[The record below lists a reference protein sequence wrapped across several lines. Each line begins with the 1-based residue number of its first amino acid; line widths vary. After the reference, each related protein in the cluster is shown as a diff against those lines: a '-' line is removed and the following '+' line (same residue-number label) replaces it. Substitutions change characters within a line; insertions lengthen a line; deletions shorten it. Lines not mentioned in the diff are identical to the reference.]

1 MNKLSVLII
10 AKNEEKMIGECLNS
24 VVWAD
29 EVIVIDTGSSDRTKE
44 IAKKKGA
51 RITSY
56 LKGKNYSEWR
66 NYALTLATND
76 WILFVDADERVN
88 PSLRSEIELRIQNYE
103 LSISAYAIPRRN
115 ILLGHE
121 MHWGGW
127 WPDYVLRL
135 LKKGKV
141 KEYMGEVHEQPLLE
155 GEVGKL
161 KEPFIHI
168 THRSLTEMVEKT
180 NKWSEIEARL
190 MFEAGHPPMNVFRF
204 FTAMF
209 REFWYRGVVKLGFLD
224 GPVGIIEIIYQ
235 VFSRFVSYAKL
246 WEMQIRGGKG

>member
-10 AKNEEKMIGECLNS
+10 AKNEEKMIGECLES
-24 VVWAD
+24 VGWAD
-29 EVIVIDTGSSDRTKE
+29 EVIVIDTGSNDATKE
-44 IAKKKGA
+44 IVKKHGVKVV
-51 RITSY
+51 SY

-66 NYALTLATND
+66 NYALKLVSND
-76 WILFVDADERVN
+76 WILFVDADERVT
-88 PSLRSEIELRIQNYE
+88 PGLKDEIRKTIEE
-103 LSISAYAIPRRN
+103 SGGFSAYAIPRRN
-115 ILLGHE
+115 VFLGHE
-121 MHWGGW
+121 MRHGGW

-135 LKKGKV
+135 LRKEKV
-141 KEYMGEVHEQPLLE
+141 KGYRGEVHEQPEIE

-190 MFEAGHPPMNVFRF
+190 MFEANHPPMNVIRF
-204 FTAMF
+204 MTAMF
-209 REFWYRGVVKLGFLD
+209 REFWYRGIIKLGFLD

-246 WEMQIRGGKG
+246 WEMQQQTSKN